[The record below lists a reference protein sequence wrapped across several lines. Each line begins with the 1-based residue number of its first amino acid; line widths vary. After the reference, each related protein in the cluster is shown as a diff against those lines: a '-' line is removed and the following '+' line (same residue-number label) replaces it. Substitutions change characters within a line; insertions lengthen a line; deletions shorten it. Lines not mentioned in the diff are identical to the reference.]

1 MQFAIT
7 NGVSIGF
14 LNLSL
19 AFNSVGF
26 YQMTK
31 LAIIPFTV
39 ALQQLFYAKQFSW
52 RVKATLGLLLAGVA
66 VATVNDVQL
75 NFLGTVVSLGAIV
88 TTCVS
93 QIWTGSMQKQYNI
106 SATQLLHG
114 AAPIMGAVLL
124 VIGVPLDQALMTPAG
139 ELFVFSSTSIAYV
152 VLSCVIAIGVNL
164 STFLVIGKC
173 DAVTYQVLGHL
184 KTVLVL
190 VLGYTILQNPANPR
204 AVAGILIAMVGMV
217 AYAHEEGRSQAAAAA
232 AASSAQPP
240 RSPKPDELGDEKAK
254 VDV

>member
-1 MQFAIT
+1 MT

-19 AFNSVGF
+19 ALNSVGF

-39 ALQQLFYAKQFSW
+39 ALQQLFYAKTFTL
-52 RVKATLGLLLAGVA
+52 RVKLTLGVLLAGVG

-75 NFLGTVVSLGAIV
+75 NGLGTVASAGAIV

-93 QIWTGSMQKQYNI
+93 QIWTGSMQKQHSI

-114 AAPIMGAVLL
+114 AAPIMGAVMLI
-124 VIGVPLDQALMTPAG
+124 IGVPLDQALMSPAG
-139 ELFVFSSTSIAYV
+139 ELFVLSARSAFYV
-152 VLSCVIAIGVNL
+152 GLSCTIAVAVNM
-164 STFLVIGKC
+164 STFLVIGRC

-190 VLGYTILQNPANPR
+190 VLGYTVLQNPANPR
-204 AVAGILIAMVGMV
+204 AVGGILIAMVGMV
-217 AYAHEEGRSQAAAAA
+217 LYGVEESRAQAAQQAAPAPAPADADA
-232 AASSAQPP
+232 ADGTNNP
-240 RSPKPDELGDEKAK
+240 RAPLLAKA
-254 VDV
+254 